1 MKILLLID
9 ANSII
14 HRSFHALPPFTGP
27 DGRPTGALY
36 GISAMMLTLLRT
48 AKPDY
53 AAAAFDRPEPT
64 FRDAKYKE
72 YKAQRPA
79 TADELV
85 AQIIEA
91 RKLFEAFGVKVFEKA
106 GYEADDIIATL
117 AEKFRGAK
125 VSTGDSKTT
134 GDKEDLQVVILTG
147 DRDTLQLVEG
157 DRVVVKMFVK
167 GVSDTMI
174 YDEAAVEAKYGL
186 KPNQMID
193 YKALVGDAS
202 DNIKGV
208 PGIGPKTATEMLQK
222 YGTLEKI
229 FEALPG
235 DEKLQKRLG
244 PFRREAELSKW
255 LVILERHVP
264 IELASGG
271 SDGVDDGGAARD
283 AGADG
288 SVGLA
293 ALALRDDKDA
303 IAAYFKTLGSQTLL
317 KRLEGQNVDQKATV
331 ATKPQSAQK
340 PLF

>member
-1 MKILLLID
+1 MKTLLLID

-72 YKAQRPA
+72 YKAQRPV

-91 RKLFEAFGVKVFEKA
+91 RKLFEAFGVTVFEKA

-117 AEKFRGAK
+117 AEKFRGTK
-125 VSTGDSKTT
+125 VDGE
-134 GDKEDLQVVILTG
+134 GNGEPLQVIILTG
-147 DRDTLQLVEG
+147 DRDTLQLVE
-157 DRVVVKMFVK
+157 DDKVVVKMFIK

-174 YDEAAVEAKYGL
+174 YDEAAVEAKYSL

-222 YGTLEKI
+222 YGTLEKV

-235 DEKLQKRLG
+235 DEKLEKRLG
-244 PFRREAELSKW
+244 PFKKEAELSKE

-264 IELASGG
+264 IEIAE
-271 SDGVDDGGAARD
+271 GAE
-283 AGADG
+283 
-288 SVGLA
+288 GLA
-293 ALALRDDKDA
+293 ALALRDNKDA
-303 IAAYFKTLGSQTLL
+303 IAAYFTTLGSQTLL
-317 KRLEGQNVDQKATV
+317 KRLNSQDAGGDARGGGEVEVMAKPKTSTKAK
-331 ATKPQSAQK
+331 AQPKNPQAS
-340 PLF
+340 LF